1 MSLIADIMLATG
13 AFLAAL
19 YCFVLSRRLARF
31 TNLEGGMGSAVAML
45 SMQVDDLNK
54 TLQKAHAGARASTKD
69 LAHLAQRAEGAADR
83 LELMMAALH
92 ETQPPEDTERS
103 RPRVKRR
110 RREAEPMP

>member
-13 AFLAAL
+13 AFLAAI

-31 TNLEGGMGSAVAML
+31 TDLEGGMGSAVAML

-54 TLQKAHAGARASTKD
+54 TLQKAHSGARASSRD
-69 LAHLAQRAEGAADR
+69 LATLTARAEAAADR

-92 ETQPPEDTERS
+92 EEHPKADLPRG
-103 RPRVKRR
+103 RPRVTRR
-110 RREAEPMP
+110 RREAEPLT

>member
-19 YCFVLSRRLARF
+19 YCFILSRRLARF

-45 SMQVDDLNK
+45 SMQVDDLNR
-54 TLQKAHAGARASTKD
+54 TLQKAHAGARSSTRD
-69 LAHLAQRAEGAADR
+69 LAQLTQRAEATADR

-92 ETQPPEDTERS
+92 ESHPVEQNGRV

-110 RREAEPMP
+110 RREAEPTS